1 MLHIAICDDEKDF
14 VQYLT
19 DLLNQYSKE
28 TGRNIKITPYY
39 DGMELI
45 EKYDPTIDLIFLDI
59 QMKMVDG
66 LHAAERIRQMNETV
80 GIIFLTT
87 LTQYG
92 LEGYKY
98 HATNYIIKPMK
109 YARLKSEM
117 DKFVE
122 RSQKEDIPSLVITN
136 DTGKYKVPLKSI
148 RYVETYNRNLMF
160 HTEQENIICYK
171 SMKEVERELCDKDFV
186 RCHTSYIVNLFYVK
200 GIKKLDIE
208 LITGEVIPISQPKR
222 KEFMERLTDYWG
234 GFLMMRFFEILSFLL
249 AWGYTAVFFLI
260 LKSFLPLRK
269 NVVLKVIAF
278 LVCGYLADSII
289 YSNDAGSLFGTM
301 LLFFLYVLLF
311 YRGTFMEKLS
321 VMLVF
326 YPALIAINY
335 LMLDTGGRLF
345 KIITQASYEETL
357 QSPTLMLIST
367 AIYTVSLLLRLLF
380 WIGAWLVLRRFL
392 EKIPSHLNIKT
403 WLIIDMLILA
413 SFVAIFTIIY
423 FMPENTAIV
432 YPICGA
438 SIFSSFGCMYLAAYI
453 YDSMQTAYRV
463 QQMETQRDYYK
474 ERIAE
479 EERVRSIYH
488 DLKNHLLVMESRQ
501 NTAETR
507 QMAETLRSQIADYE
521 DYVHTGNEFLDI
533 ILKDKAAK
541 AREKQIDFSALVD
554 FKGMDFIEPLDISTI
569 FSNALDNAMEA
580 SERLPEDQRLVTV
593 KAERVRDM
601 LIITVENNTLPG
613 TRPAEGT
620 TKKDRFVHG
629 FGIPN
634 IKKAVEKYDGQCS
647 FHQGDGTYLLKI
659 LIPIP

>member
-1 MLHIAICDDEKDF
+1 
-14 VQYLT
+14 
-19 DLLNQYSKE
+19 
-28 TGRNIKITPYY
+28 
-39 DGMELI
+39 
-45 EKYDPTIDLIFLDI
+45 
-59 QMKMVDG
+59 
-66 LHAAERIRQMNETV
+66 
-80 GIIFLTT
+80 
-87 LTQYG
+87 
-92 LEGYKY
+92 
-98 HATNYIIKPMK
+98 
-109 YARLKSEM
+109 
-117 DKFVE
+117 
-122 RSQKEDIPSLVITN
+122 
-136 DTGKYKVPLKSI
+136 
-148 RYVETYNRNLMF
+148 
-160 HTEQENIICYK
+160 
-171 SMKEVERELCDKDFV
+171 
-186 RCHTSYIVNLFYVK
+186 
-200 GIKKLDIE
+200 
-208 LITGEVIPISQPKR
+208 
-222 KEFMERLTDYWG
+222 
-234 GFLMMRFFEILSFLL
+234 MMRFFEILSFLL

-326 YPALIAINY
+326 YPSLIAINY

-357 QSPTLMLIST
+357 QSPTLMLIGA
-367 AIYTVSLLLRLLF
+367 AIHTVSLLLRLLF

-392 EKIPSHLNIKT
+392 GKIPSHLNIKT

-453 YDSMQTAYRV
+453 YDSMQTAYQV

-541 AREKQIDFSALVD
+541 AKLEIKPEHLNAGARTQGGAIFTLADLALAAAANSHGTLAFSLS
-554 FKGMDFIEPLDISTI
+554 STI
-569 FSNALDNAMEA
+569 TFVRASGPGDTLYAEA
-580 SERLPEDQRLVTV
+580 RERYIGRSTGCYQVDITNQNGELIATFESSVFRKDQKVPF
-593 KAERVRDM
+593 E
-601 LIITVENNTLPG
+601 I
-613 TRPAEGT
+613 
-620 TKKDRFVHG
+620 
-629 FGIPN
+629 
-634 IKKAVEKYDGQCS
+634 EK
-647 FHQGDGTYLLKI
+647 
-659 LIPIP
+659 